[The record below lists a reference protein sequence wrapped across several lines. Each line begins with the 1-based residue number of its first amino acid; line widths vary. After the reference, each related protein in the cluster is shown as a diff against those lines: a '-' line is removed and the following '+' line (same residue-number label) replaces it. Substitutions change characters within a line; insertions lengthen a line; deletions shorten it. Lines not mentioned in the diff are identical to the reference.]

1 MKIIT
6 QQLAYPDWDE
16 RTTCDSCRYLGTIT
30 DSQAEEEWMKD
41 HPFDLFICGGKPA
54 FTRGGQLARHWTLI
68 ARFGE
73 AGDYLSGAS
82 FANPTRDG
90 GPMIPLLHEAGK
102 LAIEMKLLTQAQLD
116 AA

>member
-16 RTTCDSCRYLGTIT
+16 RHTCDSCRYLGTIT
-30 DSQAEEEWMKD
+30 DSQAEEDWMKD
-41 HPFDLFICGGKPA
+41 HPFDLFFCGGK
-54 FTRGGQLARHWTLI
+54 HWTLI

-73 AGDYLSGAS
+73 AGDYFSGAS
-82 FANPTRDG
+82 FANPKNWDG
-90 GPMIPLLHEAGK
+90 KPRLILYEAAK